1 MYKTSEMLILG
12 FLLNMFKI
20 WGTLNIKDWVF
31 TYLYM
36 LLRLE
41 LGRTCK
47 LWQRC
52 LPITWRG
59 KNCLI
64 GCRGWFH
71 GTAIHVNRIKQ

>member
-41 LGRTCK
+41 LEELVNYYRRGRTCMSIK
-47 LWQRC
+47 RRMIDYIVVYSC
-52 LPITWRG
+52 YETVVFK
-59 KNCLI
+59 KN
-64 GCRGWFH
+64 
-71 GTAIHVNRIKQ
+71 K

>member
-20 WGTLNIKDWVF
+20 WGTLNNKNWVF

-36 LLRLE
+36 LLE
-41 LGRTCK
+41 LGRTYR
-47 LWQRC
+47 LWHKC
-52 LPITWRG
+52 LPISWRG

-64 GCRGWFH
+64 EYRGRFH